1 MTMMMMMMMMAT
13 HRAERAKAANAPHN
27 LHNVVNFLLKVIKVP
42 VSKMATIT
50 ILLQH
55 ARLEEFLPGVTAD
68 DITRFKIFSFT
79 IDYRH

>member
-1 MTMMMMMMMMAT
+1 MMMMTMMMAT

-42 VSKMATIT
+42 KMAAIT

-55 ARLEEFLPGVTAD
+55 ARLEEVLPGVTAD
-68 DITRFKIFSFT
+68 DITRFNIFSFT